1 VAQAFLR
8 ALSPFLATY
17 RRGQSCLRQ
26 AGISSDGVRLSY
38 HHQTKQMNL
47 SNLINLAYLAAS
59 VLFIVGLKRL
69 TSPRTARRGNG
80 TASLAMLIAVCATLL
95 DHHIVSYQWILLGIA
110 LGSLIGAVA
119 AIKVPLTA
127 MPELVA
133 MFNGFGG
140 GASALVA
147 ATAVLSP
154 ETLTRV
160 PPAQLYIAS
169 AVSAIVGAATLTG
182 SLVAWAKL
190 LEVLRV
196 QPLGKLVRLA
206 GMASLLACIALGVRL
221 VIVPEVGWVL
231 WSLLGAA
238 SLYGV
243 LLTVPVGGA
252 DMPVVIALLNSCSGL
267 AAAATGFVLGNN
279 VLIISGSLVGA
290 SGFILTRIM
299 CRAMNRSLTD
309 VLAGNLG
316 EGAATVS
323 RGDDIY
329 HGRVK
334 SSSPDEAAM
343 ILETSRIVTIVPG
356 YGMAVAHAQH
366 DVRKFAALLQ
376 DRGVEVR
383 YGIHPVAGRMPG
395 HMNVLLAEA
404 DVPYDELY
412 DMEQI
417 NPTFSETDVVLVVGA
432 NDVVNPAARDEP
444 QSPIYGMPI
453 LEVDK
458 ARTVMIVKRSL
469 SPGFAGIPN
478 KLFVAP
484 NSLML
489 FGDGKQ
495 VMRELVIAVDELG
508 HP

>member
-1 VAQAFLR
+1 
-8 ALSPFLATY
+8 
-17 RRGQSCLRQ
+17 
-26 AGISSDGVRLSY
+26 
-38 HHQTKQMNL
+38 MNL
-47 SNLINLAYLAAS
+47 SNLINVVYLAAS
-59 VLFIVGLKRL
+59 VLFIVGLKGL

-80 TASLAMLIAVCATLL
+80 MASLAMLIAICATLL
-95 DHHIVSYQWILLGIA
+95 DHHIVSYQWILIGIA
-110 LGSLIGAVA
+110 LGSIIGAVA

-147 ATAVLSP
+147 ATAVLAP
-154 ETLTRV
+154 ETLTGV
-160 PPAQLYIAS
+160 PPVQLYVAS

-190 LEVLRV
+190 LEVLRW
-196 QPLGKLVRLA
+196 QPLGKLVRFA
-206 GMASLLACIALGVRL
+206 NMAALLSCIGLGACL
-221 VIVPEVGWVL
+221 VIDPRASWVL

-238 SLYGV
+238 SFYGI

-299 CRAMNRSLTD
+299 CRAMNRSLID

-316 EGAATVS
+316 GGGGGGGVS
-323 RGDDIY
+323 VSQGDDLY
-329 HGRVK
+329 QGRVK

-343 ILETSRIVTIVPG
+343 ILETSRVVTIVPG
-356 YGMAVAHAQH
+356 YDMAVAQAQH
-366 DVRKFAALLQ
+366 DVREFASILQ

-412 DMEQI
+412 DLEQI
-417 NPTFSETDVVLVVGA
+417 NPTFSETDVVLVLGA

-453 LEVDK
+453 LEVGK

-484 NSLML
+484 NALML

-508 HP
+508 HL

>member
-1 VAQAFLR
+1 
-8 ALSPFLATY
+8 
-17 RRGQSCLRQ
+17 
-26 AGISSDGVRLSY
+26 
-38 HHQTKQMNL
+38 MNL
-47 SNLINLAYLAAS
+47 NNFINIAYLAAS
-59 VLFIVGLKRL
+59 VLFILGLKGL
-69 TSPRTARRGNG
+69 TSPRTARRGNA
-80 TASLAMLIAVCATLL
+80 TAALAMLIAICATLL
-95 DHHIVSYQWILLGIA
+95 DHHIVSYEWIFIGIA

-119 AIKVPLTA
+119 AVKVPLTA

-147 ATAVLSP
+147 ATAVLAP
-154 ETLTRV
+154 ENVSGV
-160 PPAQLYIAS
+160 PAAQLYVAS

-190 LEVLRV
+190 LEILRL
-196 QPLGKLVRLA
+196 QPLGKIVRLA
-206 GMASLLACIALGVRL
+206 GGASLLACIALAACL
-221 VIVPEVGWVL
+221 VIAPQAGWVL
-231 WSLLGAA
+231 WSLLAAA

-267 AAAATGFVLGNN
+267 AAAATGFLLSNN

-299 CRAMNRSLTD
+299 CRAMNRSLAD

-316 EGAATVS
+316 QGAATIS
-323 RGDDIY
+323 KGDDVY
-329 HGRVK
+329 QGRVK

-343 ILETSRIVTIVPG
+343 ILETARIVTIVPG
-356 YGMAVAHAQH
+356 YGMAVAQAQH
-366 DVRKFAALLQ
+366 DVREFAMLLQ
-376 DRGVEVR
+376 SRGVEIR

-412 DMEQI
+412 DLEQI
-417 NPTFSETDVVLVVGA
+417 NPTFPETDVVLVLGA

-453 LEVDK
+453 LEVGK

-495 VMRELVIAVDELG
+495 VMRELVIAIDELG
-508 HP
+508 HG

>member
-1 VAQAFLR
+1 M
-8 ALSPFLATY
+8 T
-17 RRGQSCLRQ
+17 
-26 AGISSDGVRLSY
+26 
-38 HHQTKQMNL
+38 L
-47 SNLINLAYLAAS
+47 SNLIDIAYLAAS
-59 VLFIVGLKRL
+59 VLFIVGLKGL
-69 TSPRTARRGNG
+69 TSPRTARRGN
-80 TASLAMLIAVCATLL
+80 AMSSLGMLIAICATLL
-95 DHHIVSYQWILLGIA
+95 DHHIVSYQWILVGIA
-110 LGSLIGAVA
+110 LGSLIGAIA

-147 ATAVLSP
+147 ATAVLAP
-154 ETLTRV
+154 ETVTGV

-169 AVSAIVGAATLTG
+169 AISALIGAGTLTG

-190 LEVLRV
+190 LEILRV
-196 QPLGKLVRLA
+196 QPLGKLVRFA
-206 GMASLLACIALGVRL
+206 NIASLFACISLGAFL
-221 VIVPEVGWVL
+221 VTSPQAAWVL
-231 WSLLGAA
+231 WALLGAA
-238 SLYGV
+238 GLYGV

-267 AAAATGFVLGNN
+267 AAAATGFVLSNN
-279 VLIISGSLVGA
+279 VLIVSGSLVGA

-299 CRAMNRSLTD
+299 CRAMNRSLAD

-316 EGAATVS
+316 EGAATLS
-323 RGDDIY
+323 EGDDIY
-329 HGRVK
+329 QGRVK
-334 SSSPDEAAM
+334 SASPDEAAM
-343 ILETSRIVTIVPG
+343 ILETARIVTIVPG
-356 YGMAVAHAQH
+356 YGMAVAQAQH
-366 DVRKFAALLQ
+366 DVREFATLLQ
-376 DRGVEVR
+376 SRGVEVR

-417 NPTFSETDVVLVVGA
+417 NPTFSETDVVLVLGA

-453 LEVDK
+453 LEAGK

-478 KLFVAP
+478 KLFIAP

-495 VMRELVIAVDELG
+495 VMRDLVIAVDELG
-508 HP
+508 ER